1 MGNLILMLNT
11 TDINHTQT
19 KHYLRVRGWKNVSQE
34 NNTWKQDGVAILISH
49 KIEFQPKVIK
59 IDKGKYPYS
68 SNKITPKMKS
78 QL

>member
-1 MGNLILMLNT
+1 MHACVKT
-11 TDINHTQT
+11 HTHTQT